1 MKFSLSGPSLFLHHR
16 LSTRS
21 GFVRIE
27 EPDMLLADHPY
38 RHLSTSRICQP
49 PPPINEDV
57 IDRCHATDDGF
68 HSMDVRYTSDSS
80 DGANNTY
87 GLEIGDKDFDV
98 RDSSDKTCSRRTDT
112 INPGWNA
119 RPPPGWR
126 KQALKWSLS
135 TGVATPRTQDH
146 QDNTSVP
153 VPDIDL
159 GLEIK
164 REDQAARIQS
174 LEEKI
179 CKLKLILYFRF

>member
-1 MKFSLSGPSLFLHHR
+1 MKFSLSGPSLFLHHH

-80 DGANNTY
+80 NGANNTY
-87 GLEIGDKDFDV
+87 GLEIGDKAFYV
-98 RDSSDKTCSRRTDT
+98 MDSSDKTEQNDGHHKSGMKRKTIARTEEASSKIIL
-112 INPGWNA
+112 INRCGGHTSNP
-119 RPPPGWR
+119 RPPRQHFSSGSRHRFRTRDKTGRSSCMNSIARRPSLR
-126 KQALKWSLS
+126 AISWS
-135 TGVATPRTQDH
+135 
-146 QDNTSVP
+146 
-153 VPDIDL
+153 
-159 GLEIK
+159 
-164 REDQAARIQS
+164 
-174 LEEKI
+174 
-179 CKLKLILYFRF
+179 Y